1 MRGSASEI
9 TVGCARVIFLGQD
22 RICWVGRGR
31 VSLQDSLVRFFV
43 CFGGTFCA
51 GGLVLESF
59 TGGDWHEQCV
69 MGRGEEPTVKARLP
83 QNPCAPWGPSF
94 SFVVRSPV
102 RRGGDH
108 DHVGKRP

>member
-1 MRGSASEI
+1 
-9 TVGCARVIFLGQD
+9 
-22 RICWVGRGR
+22 
-31 VSLQDSLVRFFV
+31 
-43 CFGGTFCA
+43 
-51 GGLVLESF
+51 
-59 TGGDWHEQCV
+59 

-108 DHVGKRP
+108 DHVGKRPYILDAGPHAMRRFPS